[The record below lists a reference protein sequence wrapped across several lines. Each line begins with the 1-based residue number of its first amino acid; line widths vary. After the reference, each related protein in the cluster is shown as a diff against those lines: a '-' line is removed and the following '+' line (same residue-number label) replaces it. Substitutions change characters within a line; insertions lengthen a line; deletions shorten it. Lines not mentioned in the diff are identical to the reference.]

1 MIPIKTKI
9 SVIGAGNVGAEV
21 ARRVAEKN
29 LANVVLLDIL
39 EGIPQGKALDML
51 QAGPIVGYNSKIF
64 GTNIY
69 ADIEDSEI
77 VVVTAGLARKP
88 GMSRDD
94 LLKKNTEI
102 TKSVVENVKN
112 YAPDSIILMVTNPL
126 DTMTYVAWKTSGFD
140 SKRVL
145 GMAPLLDLAR
155 MATFIAME
163 LKVPVTEVK
172 AMVLGTH
179 GDLMV
184 PVPSQTTV
192 SGKPIAEL
200 LPKEKINQIVER
212 TRKGGT
218 EIVSHLKTG
227 SAYYAPSAAAAY
239 MVESMLKDKKEVI
252 PSSVLAQGEYG
263 LKDLYIGLPAK
274 LGKNGVEEIVEIE
287 LTQEEK
293 EALNKSAEVIKET
306 NKKCEKLQP
315 NV

>member
-1 MIPIKTKI
+1 MKPKV

-21 ARRVAEKN
+21 ARRLAEKD
-29 LANVVLLDIL
+29 LADIVLVDIL

-51 QAGPIVGYNSKIF
+51 QSGPIVGFSSHIK
-64 GTNIY
+64 GTNNYSEIK
-69 ADIEDSEI
+69 DSQI

-94 LLKKNTEI
+94 LLKKNAEI
-102 TKSVVENVKN
+102 TKSVIENIKKF
-112 YAPDSIILMVTNPL
+112 APNSIILMVTNPL
-126 DTMTYVAWKTSGFD
+126 DTMTYLAWKTSDFEPN
-140 SKRVL
+140 RVL

-155 MATFIAME
+155 MATFIALE

-172 AMVLGTH
+172 TMVLGTH

-192 SGKPIAEL
+192 SGKPITKFL
-200 LPKEKINQIVER
+200 SKEKIDRIVDR
-212 TRKGGT
+212 TRKGGA
-218 EIVSHLKTG
+218 EIVSFLKSG

-239 MVESMLKDKKEVI
+239 MVESIIRNKKEVI

-274 LGKNGVEEIVEIE
+274 IGKNGAEEIIEIE
-287 LTQEEK
+287 LTKEEK
-293 EALNKSAEVIKET
+293 EALKKSAEAIREN
-306 NKKCEKLQP
+306 NKKIGT
-315 NV
+315 